1 MIPLARVM
9 LTASLGALALASCAS
24 DNDAATV
31 EPAEPEVSVADV
43 RAGGT
48 IVPGEA
54 VQFGLNTH
62 CGVKVLGKLNG
73 TSWIAD
79 EPGSDAYDWMPEGWE
94 IDPNR
99 PDGPLTA
106 TLILSP
112 DEAMITATHRGRSV
126 VYRPEARSLTELGL
140 LCD

>member
-9 LTASLGALALASCAS
+9 LTASLGALAITSCAS
-24 DNDAATV
+24 GNDAATV
-31 EPAEPEVSVADV
+31 DPTEPEVSVADV

-62 CGVKVLGKLNG
+62 CGVKVLGNLNG
-73 TSWIAD
+73 TWWIA
-79 EPGSDAYDWMPEGWE
+79 
-94 IDPNR
+94 
-99 PDGPLTA
+99 A
-106 TLILSP
+106 T
-112 DEAMITATHRGRSV
+112 ITATHRDRSV
-126 VYRPEARSLTELGL
+126 VYRPETRGLTELGL